1 MFTQFLLGD
10 SYAGGDFLRGITKR
24 WLINTFGVILI
35 ILFILV
41 VAFAIIIQNSYYSRI
56 SQTLNGRSS
65 ELVNIFNDT
74 DDFLRTARVYV
85 ENFPDKEL
93 MELMVINK
101 EGQPIITSTGFTPDR
116 QQNMPDY
123 TAALKSPDNY
133 SEWHGSLSSG
143 ENAMAVT
150 RVLVDDN
157 GEPVG
162 AIRYVVSLEE
172 ADRKIFISISFVCL
186 IGVLILFF
194 IFVSST
200 YFLRSIV
207 RPVKEISTTAK
218 RIAQGDFEARINKFY
233 DDEIG
238 DLCDTINYMAGELG
252 TSDRMKNDFIS
263 SVSHELRTPLTAIK
277 GWAETMQLDGCMDLK
292 TVQKGL
298 SIIIKETERL
308 NGIVEEVLDFSR
320 IQQDRMVLIMD
331 RIDILAELDESIYM
345 QRERA
350 NSENKH
356 IVYDEPEMLPP
367 VIGDRNRLRQVFI
380 NIIDNALKYS
390 SPGGVVNVSIEQ
402 ADDQI
407 VIVIAD
413 NGCGIP
419 AEHLPKV
426 KQKFYKANQT
436 VRGSGIGLAVADE
449 IIKLHKGTL
458 NIDSIE
464 NVGTTVTISIPIV
477 PPKSEEDSHTDET
490 EKTEHN
496 A

>member
-1 MFTQFLLGD
+1 M
-10 SYAGGDFLRGITKR
+10 RGITKR

-35 ILFILV
+35 ILFVLV
-41 VAFAIIIQNSYYSRI
+41 VAFAIIIQHSYYSGI
-56 SQTLNGRSS
+56 SQILNGRST

-74 DDFLRTARVYV
+74 DDFIRTARVYV

-93 MELMVINK
+93 MEIMVINEK
-101 EGQPIITSTGFTPDR
+101 GQAVITSTGFAPDN
-116 QQNMPDY
+116 QQNRPDY
-123 TAALKSPDNY
+123 TAALSADDHY
-133 SEWHGSLSSG
+133 ADWHGNLSSG
-143 ENAMAVT
+143 ENVMALT
-150 RVLVDDN
+150 RVLYDDN
-157 GEPVG
+157 GEQIG

-172 ADRKIFISISFVCL
+172 ADRKIFIAIAFVCL
-186 IGVLILFF
+186 IGVIILFF
-194 IFVSST
+194 IFLSST

-207 RPVKEISTTAK
+207 RPVQEIT
-218 RIAQGDFEARINKFY
+218 D
-233 DDEIG
+233 
-238 DLCDTINYMAGELG
+238 ELG
-252 TSDRMKNDFIS
+252 TSDRMKNEFIS

-277 GWAETMQLDGCMDLK
+277 GWAETMQFDGCQDIK
-292 TVQKGL
+292 TVQKGI
-298 SIIIKETERL
+298 SIIIKEAERL

-331 RIDILAELDESIYM
+331 KIDILAELDESIYM

-350 NSENKH
+350 NAENKH

-390 SPGGVVNVSIEQ
+390 APDSVVNVSVEQ
-402 ADDQI
+402 VEQNI

-458 NIDSIE
+458 TIDSIE
-464 NVGTTVTISIPIV
+464 NVGTTVTITLPV
-477 PPKSEEDSHTDET
+477 LQPHTEEPAEPSEEG
-490 EKTEHN
+490 
-496 A
+496 

>member
-1 MFTQFLLGD
+1 M
-10 SYAGGDFLRGITKR
+10 RGITKR
-24 WLINTFGVILI
+24 WLINTFGVILL
-35 ILFILV
+35 ILFVLV
-41 VAFAIIIQNSYYSRI
+41 VGFAIIIQHSYYSSI
-56 SQTLNGRSS
+56 SQVLNGRSS

-74 DDFLRTARVYV
+74 DDFIRTARVYV

-93 MELMVINK
+93 MEIMVIN
-101 EGQPIITSTGFTPDR
+101 EDGQVVITSTGFAPDN
-116 QQNMPDY
+116 QQNRPDY
-123 TAALKSPDNY
+123 TAALNSDDHY
-133 SEWHGSLSSG
+133 ADWHGNLSSG
-143 ENAMAVT
+143 ENVMALT
-150 RVLVDDN
+150 RVLYDDN
-157 GEPVG
+157 DQQVG

-172 ADRKIFISISFVCL
+172 ADRKIFISIAFVCL
-186 IGVLILFF
+186 IGVIILFF
-194 IFVSST
+194 IFLSST

-207 RPVKEISTTAK
+207 RPVQEISDTAK

-252 TSDRMKNDFIS
+252 TSDRMKNEFIS

-277 GWAETMQLDGCMDLK
+277 GWAETMQLDGCQDLR
-292 TVQKGL
+292 TVQKGI

-331 RIDILAELDESIYM
+331 KIDILAELDESIYM

-350 NSENKH
+350 NAENKH
-356 IVYDEPEMLPP
+356 IIYDEPEMLPP

-390 SPGGVVNVSIEQ
+390 ESGGVVNVSIEQ
-402 ADDQI
+402 VEDKI

-449 IIKLHKGTL
+449 IVKLHKGTL
-458 NIDSIE
+458 TIDSIE
-464 NVGTTVTISIPIV
+464 NVGTTVTITLPIL
-477 PPKSEEDSHTDET
+477 PPHPPEPTET
-490 EKTEHN
+490 AGEV
-496 A
+496 